1 MRLLGRTHEILSKA
15 AIGDGFCG
23 RVTAEVAMLKPRLR
37 IVGRASSLRVQTRG
51 DWTTDARSAMQE
63 ACRASWGVDKA
74 LAKAIRRARTD
85 GKSWTEIGRI
95 LGVTQN
101 APDAEAV
108 INAFGEHRA
117 AMLRHLLGA

>member
-1 MRLLGRTHEILSKA
+1 MTSIPKPHWGRLRGW
-15 AIGDGFCG
+15 
-23 RVTAEVAMLKPRLR
+23 VNAEVAMLKPRLR
-37 IVGRASSLRVQTRG
+37 IDGGASCLRVQTRG
-51 DWTTDARSAMQE
+51 DWATDARSAMQE

-74 LAKAIRRARTD
+74 LAEAIRHARTD
-85 GKSWTEIGRI
+85 GRSWTEIGRI

-117 AMLRHLLGA
+117 